1 MDISAFSDDNFEVKE
16 WINRTFR
23 SLEAQENKNAFVN
36 SMVKKLQLYVQQVNS
51 TLEDTSQQVLHC
63 LPRVMRDTEMLHHEA
78 IFLQNK
84 MQSIKEEIVKVEK
97 DTGESMASLE
107 RLDRMKTEL
116 KTAKEA
122 LHEADNWIVLATDI
136 EEVFESR
143 NIDQISSKIVSMQQS
158 LNILANV
165 IDYEER
171 KMQLEGL
178 KNRLE
183 AIASPQLVE
192 AFTSNSVE
200 QSRRFVNI
208 FSSMERLPQL
218 LKYYHKCQKGALCQV
233 WRRTVEEQD
242 QNVMDWMNNFYDSLL
257 LNWHQQV
264 KWCQLVVG
272 SVDTLIEVYADVLVS
287 LDPSF
292 NTCIDAAL
300 KQHDQPLFFLMELKE
315 VTKSFESNLQ
325 PVVHSQGKDIE
336 GWKKLLSA
344 IYSPYSPYIS
354 KYETFEKSYMQ
365 NQLLALKVTRDDLM
379 DTVQGLSQ
387 SISSVISIAN
397 EAKKRCLQFT
407 EGVAFPGL
415 VKALLEYFHYYL
427 EQYNYVLRQLQ
438 MQTSEQE
445 DWNMFQMCLT
455 LLQTVG
461 DLLCEVKH
469 FDCELIQII
478 LESCR
483 KPKLSGL
490 CIYAPI
496 LLSDTTEQELN
507 KFIEV
512 LQNGSQTS
520 LLESITTTMEKLC
533 RDVHFTTYQVIFA
546 PISIQLDSAK
556 YKWSTDSKVQNV
568 CDMPDYSF
576 APQEYI
582 TQILML
588 TDWRIPNDTTSAS

>member
-397 EAKKRCLQFT
+397 EAKKEMFT
-407 EGVAFPGL
+407 
-415 VKALLEYFHYYL
+415 
-427 EQYNYVLRQLQ
+427 
-438 MQTSEQE
+438 
-445 DWNMFQMCLT
+445 
-455 LLQTVG
+455 
-461 DLLCEVKH
+461 
-469 FDCELIQII
+469 
-478 LESCR
+478 
-483 KPKLSGL
+483 
-490 CIYAPI
+490 
-496 LLSDTTEQELN
+496 
-507 KFIEV
+507 
-512 LQNGSQTS
+512 
-520 LLESITTTMEKLC
+520 
-533 RDVHFTTYQVIFA
+533 VH
-546 PISIQLDSAK
+546 
-556 YKWSTDSKVQNV
+556 
-568 CDMPDYSF
+568 
-576 APQEYI
+576 
-582 TQILML
+582 
-588 TDWRIPNDTTSAS
+588 